1 MGGLALSLRR
11 KVQLLGNVHA
21 NVELLGGVA
30 GVWFASNPRLPVGV
44 RSRLGV
50 AGGGSS
56 GWSLPSFF
64 LGVFLVLFFSRFLRC
79 SSLPLRVCWSLL
91 LSPFG
96 WVLSC
101 FVPVVLAVAFTVLFV
116 WSLVVAVGRLVLRF
130 AFVRF
135 PRPSSVPPAAW
146 AVARACRSAGV
157 VPRGWCCCPA
167 SALSSVRSRC
177 FVWAVLPAVVSRR
190 TGVVSFFWVWVGL
203 SPSHT

>member
-1 MGGLALSLRR
+1 MPTLSFLAALLAFGSRQTLGSLSVFVPVWALR
-11 KVQLLGNVHA
+11 A
-21 NVELLGGVA
+21 A
-30 GVWFASNPRLPVGV
+30 APRVGRCLV
-44 RSRLGV
+44 
-50 AGGGSS
+50 
-56 GWSLPSFF
+56 FF

-101 FVPVVLAVAFTVLFV
+101 FVPVVLAVAFTVLLA
-116 WSLVVAVGRLVLRF
+116 WSLVVAVGRLVLRL

-135 PRPSSVPPAAW
+135 PRPSSVPSAAW